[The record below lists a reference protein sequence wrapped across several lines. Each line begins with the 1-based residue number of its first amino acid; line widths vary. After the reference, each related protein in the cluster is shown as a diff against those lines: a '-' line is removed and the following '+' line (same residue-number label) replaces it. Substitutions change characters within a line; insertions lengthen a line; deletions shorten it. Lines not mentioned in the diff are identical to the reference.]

1 MPSLNAS
8 DTSALIA
15 SSSAAAS
22 SSQPPEGDALRAW
35 LHLSNLSL
43 SPRLLSALLEKF
55 DNDPERIFAATD
67 AELDPTPG
75 FEARHLVRLRDSLT
89 LPTERQVAWIEK
101 QGIWLALRG
110 RPEYPQPLEILPDAP
125 PILFVRGTL
134 LPTDSR
140 SIGIVGSRHATPYG
154 RATAERLS
162 RELAEQDVAVV
173 SGGAVG
179 IDASAHRGALSGGGR
194 TLAFLGCG
202 LDVDYPR
209 DNSHL
214 FEQIVA
220 QGAMISENPLGAQ
233 PEAWRFPARNRLISA
248 MSLAV
253 LVIEAPRKSGALIT
267 AGFAA
272 DQGRP
277 VLAVPGNIDR
287 PSSEGCNELIKV
299 GATLVT
305 EIDDILRAVDLL
317 PRTAATVQ
325 QHVLDLREHRPDL
338 VTGRSADEAPTRVRK
353 PTAPDPGLS
362 AVLTALSPIR
372 RQLMEALTQSPQHID
387 QIAQRASIAAT
398 EAGIEMIFLELD
410 GLVRRLPGNTYIR
423 TVG

>member
-1 MPSLNAS
+1 MSP
-8 DTSALIA
+8 
-15 SSSAAAS
+15 
-22 SSQPPEGDALRAW
+22 SQPLDGDTLHAW
-35 LHLSNLSL
+35 LHLANISL
-43 SPRLLSALLEKF
+43 GPRLLTELLAHF
-55 DNDPERIFAATD
+55 GGDPRRIFAATD
-67 AELDPTPG
+67 AELDPVPG
-75 FEARHLVRLRDSLT
+75 FQARHLVRLRDGLL
-89 LPTERQVAWIEK
+89 LPTDRQIAWVEK
-101 QGIWLALRG
+101 QGVWLAVLG
-110 RPEYPQPLEILPDAP
+110 QPEYPETLEILPDAP

-134 LPTDSR
+134 LPEDSR

-162 RELAEQDVAVV
+162 RELAEQNVTVV

-179 IDASAHRGALSGGGR
+179 IDASAHRGAISGGGR

-209 DNSHL
+209 DNRHL
-214 FEQIVA
+214 FEQIVEH
-220 QGAMISENPLGAQ
+220 GATISESPLGAQ

-253 LVIEAPRKSGALIT
+253 LVVEAPRKSGALIT
-267 AGFAA
+267 AGFAV

-287 PSSEGCNELIKV
+287 PSSEGCNDLLKD

-305 EIDDILRAVDLL
+305 ETVDILRAVNLL
-317 PRTAATVQ
+317 PIPAPSVQ
-325 QHVLDLREHRPDL
+325 QGVLDLRERRPALETSPSMDEVPTL
-338 VTGRSADEAPTRVRK
+338 TAKPAAADPE
-353 PTAPDPGLS
+353 LS
-362 AVLTALSPIR
+362 AVWKSLSPVR
-372 RQLMEALTQSPQHID
+372 RQLMEALTQTPQHLD
-387 QIAQRASIAAT
+387 QLSQRTGIPAT

-423 TVG
+423 TIG

>member
-1 MPSLNAS
+1 MSP
-8 DTSALIA
+8 
-15 SSSAAAS
+15 
-22 SSQPPEGDALRAW
+22 SQPPEGDTLRVW
-35 LHLSNLSL
+35 LHLANVSL
-43 SPRLLSALLEKF
+43 APRLLATLLAHF
-55 DNDPERIFAATD
+55 DNDPRRIFAATD
-67 AELDPTPG
+67 AELDPVPG
-75 FEARHLVRLRDSLT
+75 FQARHLVRLRDPLT
-89 LPTERQVAWIEK
+89 QPTERQMAWVEK
-101 QGIWLALRG
+101 QGVWLALRG
-110 RPEYPQPLEILPDAP
+110 RPEYPETLEILPDAP

-134 LPTDSR
+134 LPTDSH

-154 RATAERLS
+154 RATAERMS
-162 RELAEQDVAVV
+162 RELAEQNIAVV

-209 DNSHL
+209 DNRHL
-214 FEQIVA
+214 FEQIVE

-267 AGFAA
+267 AGFAV

-277 VLAVPGNIDR
+277 VLAIPGNIDR
-287 PSSEGCNELIKV
+287 PSSEGCNDLLKE
-299 GATLVT
+299 GAILVT
-305 EIDDILRAVDLL
+305 ETVDILRAVNLL
-317 PRTAATVQ
+317 PIAASTAQ
-325 QHVLDLREHRPDL
+325 QGVLDLRERRPAL
-338 VTGRSADEAPTRVRK
+338 VSRFTPEDEAPTRAAVT
-353 PTAPDPGLS
+353 TAPAPELS
-362 AVLTALSPIR
+362 AILKSLSPVKR
-372 RQLMEALTQSPQHID
+372 RLVEALTQTPQHLD
-387 QIAQRASIAAT
+387 QISQCAEIPAT
-398 EAGIEMIFLELD
+398 EAGIEMIFLELE

>member
-1 MPSLNAS
+1 MTASNPSAP
-8 DTSALIA
+8 TAA
-15 SSSAAAS
+15 SSAAMS
-22 SSQPPEGDALRAW
+22 PSQPPEGDTLHVW
-35 LHLSNLSL
+35 LHLANVSL
-43 SPRLLSALLEKF
+43 SPRLLAALLAHF
-55 DNDPERIFAATD
+55 DNDPRRIFAATD
-67 AELDPTPG
+67 AELDPVPG
-75 FEARHLVRLRDSLT
+75 FQARHLVRLRDPLT
-89 LPTERQVAWIEK
+89 LPTERQVAWVEK

-110 RPEYPQPLEILPDAP
+110 RPEYPETLEILPDAP

-154 RATAERLS
+154 RATAERMS
-162 RELAEQDVAVV
+162 RELAEQNIAVV

-179 IDASAHRGALSGGGR
+179 IDASAHRGAISGGGR

-209 DNSHL
+209 DNRSL
-214 FEQIVA
+214 FEQIVE

-253 LVIEAPRKSGALIT
+253 LVIEAPRRSGALIT

-277 VLAVPGNIDR
+277 VLAIPGNIDR
-287 PSSEGCNELIKV
+287 PSSEGCNDLLKE

-305 EIDDILRAVDLL
+305 ETVDILRAVNLL
-317 PRTAATVQ
+317 PVASSSAQ
-325 QHVLDLREHRPDL
+325 QGVLDLRERRPAL
-338 VTGRSADEAPTRVRK
+338 ERFSSEDEAPTRAAV
-353 PTAPDPGLS
+353 TAAPAPELS
-362 AVLTALSPIR
+362 AILKSLSPVK
-372 RQLMEALTQSPQHID
+372 RQLMEALTQTPQHLD
-387 QIAQRASIAAT
+387 QISQRAEIPAT
-398 EAGIEMIFLELD
+398 EAGIEMIFLELE

>member
-1 MPSLNAS
+1 MTAPDNAS
-8 DTSALIA
+8 PVS
-15 SSSAAAS
+15 SSSAAS
-22 SSQPPEGDALRAW
+22 PLSQFLDGDSLRAW

-43 SPRLLSALLEKF
+43 APRLLTTLLAHF
-55 DNDPERIFAATD
+55 DHDPQRIFAATD
-67 AELDPTPG
+67 AELDPVAG
-75 FEARHLVRLRDSLT
+75 FQARHLVRLRDPLM
-89 LPTERQVAWIEK
+89 LPTDRQVAWVEK
-101 QGIWLALRG
+101 QGVWLALQG
-110 RPEYPQPLEILPDAP
+110 QPEYPEVLEILPDAP

-154 RATAERLS
+154 RATAERMG
-162 RELAEQDVAVV
+162 RELAEQNMTVV

-179 IDASAHRGALSGGGR
+179 IDASAHRGAISGGGR

-209 DNSHL
+209 DNRHL
-214 FEQIVA
+214 FEQIIEH
-220 QGAMISENPLGAQ
+220 GATISENPLGAQ

-253 LVIEAPRKSGALIT
+253 LVVEAPRKSGALIT

-287 PSSEGCNELIKV
+287 PSSEGCNDLIKV
-299 GATLVT
+299 GAMLVT
-305 EIDDILRAVDLL
+305 EVADILHAVGLL
-317 PRTAATVQ
+317 PITAPAFQ
-325 QHVLDLREHRPDL
+325 QGVLDLRERRPAL
-338 VTGRSADEAPTRVRK
+338 ETSSTTDEAPARTVNAAK
-353 PTAPDPGLS
+353 PDPALS
-362 AVLTALSPIR
+362 AVLKSLSPVR
-372 RQLMEALTQSPQHID
+372 QQLMEALTQSPQHID
-387 QIAQRASIAAT
+387 QISQRAGISGT

>member
-1 MPSLNAS
+1 MAALDTNLSMVSPASPSAGAMS
-8 DTSALIA
+8 P
-15 SSSAAAS
+15 
-22 SSQPPEGDALRAW
+22 SQPLDGDTLRAW
-35 LHLSNLSL
+35 LHLANVSL
-43 SPRLLSALLEKF
+43 SPRLLATLLAHF
-55 DNDPERIFAATD
+55 DNDPLRIFAATD
-67 AELDPTPG
+67 AELDPVPG
-75 FEARHLVRLRDSLT
+75 FQARHLVRLRDPLT

-101 QGIWLALRG
+101 QGVWLALRG
-110 RPEYPQPLEILPDAP
+110 RPEYPEPLEILPDAP

-134 LPTDSR
+134 QPDDSH

-154 RATAERLS
+154 RATAERMS
-162 RELAEQDVAVV
+162 RELAEQNIATV

-209 DNSHL
+209 ENRHL
-214 FEQIVA
+214 FEQIIQ

-267 AGFAA
+267 ASFAA

-287 PSSEGCNELIKV
+287 LSSEGCNDLIKD
-299 GATLVT
+299 GATMVT
-305 EIDDILRAVDLL
+305 EMVDILRSVNLL
-317 PRTAATVQ
+317 PLAAPSASQ
-325 QHVLDLREHRPDL
+325 GVLDLRERRPALKTD
-338 VTGRSADEAPTRVRK
+338 RMEEAPNRAVVA
-353 PTAPDPGLS
+353 TAPASDIS
-362 AVLTALSPIR
+362 ALLRSLPPLR
-372 RQLMEALTQSPQHID
+372 RQLMENLTQTPQHLD
-387 QIAQRASIAAT
+387 QLAQRASIPAT
-398 EAGIEMIFLELD
+398 EAGIELIFLELE

-423 TVG
+423 TIG

>member
-1 MPSLNAS
+1 MTTHEVLSP
-8 DTSALIA
+8 IV
-15 SSSAAAS
+15 S
-22 SSQPPEGDALRAW
+22 SSQTMSPSQPLEGDTLRVW
-35 LHLSNLSL
+35 LHLANVSL
-43 SPRLLSALLEKF
+43 APRLLAALLAQF
-55 DNDPERIFAATD
+55 DNDPRRIFDATD
-67 AELDPTPG
+67 AELDPIPG
-75 FEARHLVRLRDSLT
+75 FQSRHLVRLRDPLT
-89 LPTERQVAWIEK
+89 LPTDRQIAWVEK

-110 RPEYPQPLEILPDAP
+110 RPEYPETLEVLPDAP

-154 RATAERLS
+154 RATAERMG
-162 RELAEQDVAVV
+162 RELAEQNIAVV

-209 DNSHL
+209 DNRHL
-214 FEQIVA
+214 FEQIVE

-267 AGFAA
+267 AGFAV
-272 DQGRP
+272 DQGRS

-287 PSSEGCNELIKV
+287 PSSEGCNDLIKE

-305 EIDDILRAVDLL
+305 DTIDILRAVNLL
-317 PRTAATVQ
+317 PIAAPSSQ
-325 QHVLDLREHRPDL
+325 QGVLDLRERRPAL
-338 VTGRSADEAPTRVRK
+338 ERSRSADEAPTRPAV
-353 PTAPDPGLS
+353 PVAPAS
-362 AVLTALSPIR
+362 EITALLRSLPPIR
-372 RQLMEALTQSPQHID
+372 RQLMEALTQTPQHLD
-387 QIAQRASIAAT
+387 QISQRAGIPAT
-398 EAGIEMIFLELD
+398 EAGIEMIFLELE